1 MIAFT
6 VSFLEKG
13 LLKKIFYLSLVLI
26 TIPFVSI
33 TFPMIFNYKNDLTNS
48 ILKEQV
54 FISEKK
60 RDDIQMFFK
69 LAIKGVET
77 ASSDES
83 IKLSFDGEMF
93 ISTVSGILQSSLAVT
108 PDVEGMGVVSTDG
121 KLLAIYPESKKE
133 EVSSSIKEFL
143 PSVNFKNGA
152 PEIITTKEWI
162 IIYRGILKDKPIRGG
177 VVSWIKKTKIDKMLL
192 IKSRPE
198 IKVVSFWTKADRE
211 IDKIFV
217 DKFFNNKMAFTKT
230 SLDLGKLKYPIVVA
244 QAEKDFLR
252 NINSTVSRLIVLS
265 VVILLAAVLSL
276 YFSIRFVENTIV
288 IFLQKL
294 ESEAS
299 MLSAASTSLDQI
311 SNKMIDANL
320 LLKEFVWKTAQAI
333 DQLKGTSEKTGESAS
348 ISIQLA
354 DKSSNQTQEGKKII
368 DRMTVVIDE
377 SNESTKKII
386 ETLKTNNHDY
396 SSMAQ
401 NISDIE
407 IKTRVIN
414 DIVFQ
419 TKLLSFNASVE
430 AARAGEQGKGFAVVA
445 EEIGSLAEMSG
456 KAAKEIGS
464 LLAKSI
470 GNVNQVLEKN
480 NEQISHVHNAGEKQT
495 SQTKKGAE
503 ECMLSFD
510 NVISSVREVEIHI
523 KEISGVIEEQY
534 RGIELIQEAM
544 SQTEQS
550 FQGSEALAFDTV
562 ENSKSIKENG
572 ERLSNLS
579 IQIKK
584 TLRG

>member
-1 MIAFT
+1 M
-6 VSFLEKG
+6 
-13 LLKKIFYLSLVLI
+13 
-26 TIPFVSI
+26 
-33 TFPMIFNYKNDLTNS
+33 
-48 ILKEQV
+48 
-54 FISEKK
+54 
-60 RDDIQMFFK
+60 
-69 LAIKGVET
+69 
-77 ASSDES
+77 
-83 IKLSFDGEMF
+83 
-93 ISTVSGILQSSLAVT
+93 
-108 PDVEGMGVVSTDG
+108 
-121 KLLAIYPESKKE
+121 
-133 EVSSSIKEFL
+133 
-143 PSVNFKNGA
+143 
-152 PEIITTKEWI
+152 
-162 IIYRGILKDKPIRGG
+162 
-177 VVSWIKKTKIDKMLL
+177 
-192 IKSRPE
+192 
-198 IKVVSFWTKADRE
+198 
-211 IDKIFV
+211 
-217 DKFFNNKMAFTKT
+217 
-230 SLDLGKLKYPIVVA
+230 
-244 QAEKDFLR
+244 
-252 NINSTVSRLIVLS
+252 
-265 VVILLAAVLSL
+265 ILLAAVLSL

-294 ESEAS
+294 ESEAN
-299 MLSAASTSLDQI
+299 MLSTASISLGQI

-354 DKSSNQTQEGKKII
+354 DKSSNQTREGKKII

-377 SNESTKKII
+377 SNESTKNII
-386 ETLKTNNHDY
+386 ETLMSNSHDY

-445 EEIGSLAEMSG
+445 KEIGSLAEMSG

-480 NEQISHVHNAGEKQT
+480 NEQISHVHNAGEKQA